1 MSSTTTNARSK
12 ATYTRAAQP
21 RTQQAQLTTPASSVA
36 RPVAQVPQRARP
48 QTPQAPQPAR
58 KDPPQP
64 TEQDPSQPTDQ
75 DPPPQTESQDPPG
88 DEEDEDDVEL
98 QGTRFRRVRMV
109 LQGLQGSSV
118 EAKTLQS
125 LNLYQ
130 NRRFAFESPADA
142 THAPGQ
148 EFTTGEANRA
158 AEPLKLAAK
167 FFMRCVD
174 SFTQLREV
182 LMVGL
187 MSEGK
192 LTKDHISDIIVRA
205 DLFRKWIKRSP
216 KLRLVL
222 DVLHETH
229 DLEHYEVLA
238 KQVYSSLSIP
248 RLLNSRQ
255 LVKISSGARSSD
267 ISNLR
272 KFIVV
277 YLPKTPNEPLSPELS
292 SADADWGRRGVR
304 HPDICALFAPRKLH
318 KVITLGRSDPR
329 WQWAVDQ
336 VVAKKDELLATGL
349 PWFLYDR
356 YNAVDQMDGLFR
368 GYLLFRVGRHV
379 YTGPS
384 SAMFLDKKSSARS
397 NDARLDIHLVSAQM
411 IAYICILRHPGKTS
425 MGPSSY
431 PELYYFVLSRIT
443 GAYIDEVPYRR
454 SIRESVGS
462 LEDMEELLEEGQEY
476 TKADLERIREELV
489 DDCLESER
497 KKHTRWLQAL
507 IVEWNKQLFGN
518 ELGRARLSTR
528 SGPKRNKAALQE
540 THLLLSN
547 REQSPDLDEMDIPP
561 SYLPNS
567 KKHALDSEDDND
579 NDNDSRKRRKKSDK
593 DVQVAEGNDD
603 SGVGV
608 AEEASEPEAT
618 GN

>member
-1 MSSTTTNARSK
+1 MIDI
-12 ATYTRAAQP
+12 
-21 RTQQAQLTTPASSVA
+21 TPWIGWTASS
-36 RPVAQVPQRARP
+36 
-48 QTPQAPQPAR
+48 
-58 KDPPQP
+58 
-64 TEQDPSQPTDQ
+64 
-75 DPPPQTESQDPPG
+75 
-88 DEEDEDDVEL
+88 
-98 QGTRFRRVRMV
+98 
-109 LQGLQGSSV
+109 
-118 EAKTLQS
+118 EAI
-125 LNLYQ
+125 
-130 NRRFAFESPADA
+130 
-142 THAPGQ
+142 
-148 EFTTGEANRA
+148 
-158 AEPLKLAAK
+158 
-167 FFMRCVD
+167 FF
-174 SFTQLREV
+174 
-182 LMVGL
+182 
-187 MSEGK
+187 
-192 LTKDHISDIIVRA
+192 
-205 DLFRKWIKRSP
+205 
-216 KLRLVL
+216 
-222 DVLHETH
+222 
-229 DLEHYEVLA
+229 
-238 KQVYSSLSIP
+238 
-248 RLLNSRQ
+248 
-255 LVKISSGARSSD
+255 
-267 ISNLR
+267 
-272 KFIVV
+272 
-277 YLPKTPNEPLSPELS
+277 
-292 SADADWGRRGVR
+292 
-304 HPDICALFAPRKLH
+304 
-318 KVITLGRSDPR
+318 
-329 WQWAVDQ
+329 
-336 VVAKKDELLATGL
+336 
-349 PWFLYDR
+349 
-356 YNAVDQMDGLFR
+356 
-368 GYLLFRVGRHV
+368 FRVGRHV

-411 IAYICILRHPGKTS
+411 IAYICILVRYCLSTATS
-425 MGPSSY
+425 WKDVDGAFSY

-507 IVEWNKQLFGN
+507 ITAFGN

>member
-36 RPVAQVPQRARP
+36 RPVAQVPRTCSASNSSSPSAR
-48 QTPQAPQPAR
+48 T

-98 QGTRFRRVRMV
+98 PGTRFRRVRMV

-192 LTKDHISDIIVRA
+192 LTKDHISDMHKGEQNRQA

-329 WQWAVDQ
+329 WQW
-336 VVAKKDELLATGL
+336 
-349 PWFLYDR
+349 
-356 YNAVDQMDGLFR
+356 
-368 GYLLFRVGRHV
+368 
-379 YTGPS
+379 
-384 SAMFLDKKSSARS
+384 
-397 NDARLDIHLVSAQM
+397 
-411 IAYICILRHPGKTS
+411 
-425 MGPSSY
+425 
-431 PELYYFVLSRIT
+431 
-443 GAYIDEVPYRR
+443 
-454 SIRESVGS
+454 
-462 LEDMEELLEEGQEY
+462 
-476 TKADLERIREELV
+476 
-489 DDCLESER
+489 
-497 KKHTRWLQAL
+497 
-507 IVEWNKQLFGN
+507 
-518 ELGRARLSTR
+518 
-528 SGPKRNKAALQE
+528 
-540 THLLLSN
+540 
-547 REQSPDLDEMDIPP
+547 
-561 SYLPNS
+561 
-567 KKHALDSEDDND
+567 
-579 NDNDSRKRRKKSDK
+579 
-593 DVQVAEGNDD
+593 
-603 SGVGV
+603 
-608 AEEASEPEAT
+608 
-618 GN
+618 

>member
-1 MSSTTTNARSK
+1 MSSTTTNAQSK
-12 ATYTRAAQP
+12 ATSTRAAQP
-21 RTQQAQLTTPASSVA
+21 QTQQAQLTTPASSVA

-58 KDPPQP
+58 KTHLSLLNKIHLSLLTKIHLLKPNLKIHPAMKK
-64 TEQDPSQPTDQ
+64 TKMMWNY
-75 DPPPQTESQDPPG
+75 
-88 DEEDEDDVEL
+88 

-192 LTKDHISDIIVRA
+192 LTKDHISDMHKGEQNRRA

-329 WQWAVDQ
+329 WQWSGGMS
-336 VVAKKDELLATGL
+336 T
-349 PWFLYDR
+349 P
-356 YNAVDQMDGLFR
+356 
-368 GYLLFRVGRHV
+368 
-379 YTGPS
+379 GPS

-411 IAYICILRHPGKTS
+411 IAYICILVRYCLSTATS
-425 MGPSSY
+425 WKDVDGAFSY

-507 IVEWNKQLFGN
+507 IVEWNNFGN